1 MSVEDEEI
9 NFGQA
14 LKVSELNQGG
24 WTLEGMDSIIE
35 QAPVH
40 RKITFKSHEQA
51 TRQESREK

>member
-14 LKVSELNQGG
+14 LKVSELNQGR
-24 WTLEGMDSIIE
+24 WTLEGMGSIIE

-40 RKITFKSHEQA
+40 RKITVKSHEQA
-51 TRQESREK
+51 IR